1 MPPCPVRA
9 LVSALALA
17 SLATACG
24 GDPRAGIDAALAAA
38 VARDDVPMVV
48 AVATDRAGVIYEG
61 AFGESA
67 PGDPVT
73 ADRMFRI
80 ASMTK
85 PVTSVAAMQLVEL
98 GLIGLDDPVADH
110 LPALGT
116 LPVFTAFDEETGH
129 YEVEPA
135 HSVMTIRHLLSHTS
149 GLSYDF
155 TSEIRLGFRPRAG
168 DSFAD
173 VPLLFEP
180 GASWHYGTSTDWVGT
195 LVERVS
201 GQRLDAYFR
210 EHILDPLGMHDT
222 RFGVSETEWPRV
234 VREFRRYPD
243 GSLVAPPQTPWRET
257 TTYTGGGNLIGTAA
271 DYARLVRMFLNDGE
285 LDGVRVLTP
294 ESVVA
299 MTTNQI
305 GRAGVPLTRSTQPAR
320 SNDFAF
326 VKGAGRDKFGFGFL
340 INAESE
346 PGLRSAGSLSWGG
359 IWNTY
364 FWFDQTAGVGG
375 VFMTQFYPFADT
387 RALATLEAFERAVY
401 ALVRPSRRS
410 RG

>member
-1 MPPCPVRA
+1 MVRRPVQVLLPVLTLA
-9 LVSALALA
+9 CLV
-17 SLATACG
+17 TACG
-24 GDPRAGIDAALAAA
+24 GGSRAAIDEALATA
-38 VARDDVPMVV
+38 VAREDVPMVV

-67 PGDPVT
+67 PGDTVT
-73 ADRMFRI
+73 VDRMFRI

-85 PVTSVAAMQLVEL
+85 PVTSIAAMQLVER
-98 GLIGLDDPVADH
+98 GLIGLDDPVADY
-110 LPALGT
+110 LPDLGAV
-116 LPVFTAFDEETGH
+116 PVFSAFDEETGH

-135 HSVMTIRHLLSHTS
+135 QSVMTIRHLLSHTS
-149 GLSYDF
+149 GLSYGF
-155 TSEIRLGFRPRAG
+155 TSEIRLGFRPRE
-168 DSFAD
+168 DDVFAD

-195 LVERVS
+195 LVENVS
-201 GQRLDAYFR
+201 GQRLDTYFR

-222 RFGVSETEWPRV
+222 RFGLAEAEWPRV

-257 TTYTGGGNLIGTAA
+257 TTFTGGGNLVGTAG

-294 ESVVA
+294 ESVAA

-305 GRAGVPLTRSTQPAR
+305 GRAGVPLTRSTQPAV

-326 VKGAGRDKFGFGFL
+326 VKGAGRDKFGLGFL
-340 INAESE
+340 INVRSE

-359 IWNTY
+359 IENTY
-364 FWFDQTAGVGG
+364 FWFDPTVGVGG
-375 VFMTQFYPFADT
+375 VFMTQFFPFADT
-387 RALATLEAFERAVY
+387 RALATLEAFERGVY
-401 ALVRPSRRS
+401 ALVR
-410 RG
+410 